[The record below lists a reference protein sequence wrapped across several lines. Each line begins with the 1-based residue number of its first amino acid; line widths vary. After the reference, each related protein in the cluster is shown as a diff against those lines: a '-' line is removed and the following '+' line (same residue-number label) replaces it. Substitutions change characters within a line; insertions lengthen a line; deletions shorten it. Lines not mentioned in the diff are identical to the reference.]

1 MQQMGPV
8 FHIKLDKHNS
18 IKAQQLTMDV
28 CETVCCVH
36 VLSMK
41 TPSVKA
47 TVLKSGMS

>member
-28 CETVCCVH
+28 SETFCCVH